1 MPTSRQIVIHHDDVA
16 ANLGTIRA
24 FEELFDL
31 GVCSSGSIMVPCPW
45 FPEAAR
51 LARERPDLD
60 LGVHL
65 VLNAE
70 FAPYR
75 WRPLTGVSSNGLTD
89 TDGYFWRDVQ
99 SARNADPEAVETEL
113 RAQIDAALSA
123 GIDVTHL
130 DSHMGTVMMPE
141 FVEIY
146 ARLGADSRLPIFF
159 SRDLAMIG
167 AVRDQRSLYEPV
179 FATLAARGNPD
190 FAAFLTSPWG
200 ELAPGNDAYRH
211 IFSAAQ
217 PGLNWGAMH
226 FDKPGGIEDYSTD
239 APMRIA
245 EYDYFRS
252 GAARALFDELNLELV
267 GMRRFRDEM
276 RG

>member
-1 MPTSRQIVIHHDDVA
+1 MSTSRQIVIHHDDIA
-16 ANLGTIRA
+16 ANLGTIHA
-24 FEELFDL
+24 FVELFDL

-45 FPEAAR
+45 FPEAAK

-75 WRPLTGVSSNGLTD
+75 WRPLTGVSGNGLTD
-89 TDGYFWRDVQ
+89 ADGCFWRDVQ
-99 SARNADPEAVETEL
+99 SARRADPKAVEVEL
-113 RAQIDAALSA
+113 RAQIDTALAA

-141 FVEIY
+141 FIEIY
-146 ARLGADSRLPIFF
+146 SRLGAEYRLPIFF

-167 AVRDQRSLYEPV
+167 AVRDERAVYEPV
-179 FATLAARGNPD
+179 LEALVARGNPD

-200 ELAPGNDAYRH
+200 DPSPPDEAYRR

-226 FDKPGGIEDYSTD
+226 FDQPGAIEHYSGD
-239 APMRIA
+239 APMRIG
-245 EYDYFRS
+245 EYRYFRS
-252 GAARALFDELNLELV
+252 GAARALFDELDLELV
-267 GMRRFRDEM
+267 GMRRFREQM
-276 RG
+276 RR